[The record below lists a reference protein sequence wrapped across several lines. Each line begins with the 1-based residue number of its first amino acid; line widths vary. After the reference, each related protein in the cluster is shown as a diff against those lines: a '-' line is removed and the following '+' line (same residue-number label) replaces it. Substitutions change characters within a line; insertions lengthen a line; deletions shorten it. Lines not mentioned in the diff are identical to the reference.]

1 MWGGTSR
8 LFDASATGL
17 YIQVFNDPD
26 SRLTEQEFSLL
37 AGTFFACD
45 FVKGLWE
52 EERKSLRMNKLTM
65 HPALERK
72 NLIYFAIG
80 ELERQS
86 YSKQGWNLDHDLRR
100 LAKPN
105 DWKNDRKSAPSQ
117 ALTKAFE
124 LSSKVMKQQYEF
136 SKKNIQ
142 GFKHR
147 NWFRDQETMQKITEG
162 LEMALDLGSLPQIW
176 P

>member
-1 MWGGTSR
+1 MGWHQQAFRRIGNRSLHSGFQR
-8 LFDASATGL
+8 K
-17 YIQVFNDPD
+17 PD